1 MSTTCSK
8 MGKSGQKTIKIVLFS
23 KLGKWYDTKITDSIT
38 YEFWF
43 NVVKKRSVSQKLK
56 PFKKRVHELKY
67 FEK

>member
-23 KLGKWYDTKITDSIT
+23 KSGKWYDTKITDSIT

-43 NVVKKRSVSQKLK
+43 SQKLK
-56 PFKKRVHELKY
+56 PFKNSRIKIL
-67 FEK
+67 